1 MKNYFIA
8 VSIIK
13 KNKNNE
19 IEDIEF
25 MNYVLESDK
34 ISCPDDIH
42 GFERMVKDDLIE
54 SGYIENEEEKGMYN
68 VTVIS
73 LQRLD

>member
-25 MNYVLESDK
+25 MNYVLEADK
-34 ISCPDDIH
+34 ISCLDDIH

>member
-25 MNYVLESDK
+25 MNYVLELDK
-34 ISCPDDIH
+34 ISCLDDIH